1 MKASTEK
8 SKIIELSKQGLKPKE
23 IAKKTGINSRYI
35 YSIRS
40 ANKKAIKPLTAHE
53 RHLKKSLAEARGEQ
67 YPIQAHINKIR
78 MQASP
83 TTNVVK
89 PYSTD
94 TVNSPPH
101 YTAGGIE
108 TIDFIEAKKLG
119 YNLGNVIKY
128 ITRSDLKGD
137 KLENLEKA
145 QWYLNREINNQKKAS
160 K

>member
-1 MKASTEK
+1 MKANTEK
-8 SKIIELSKQGLKPKE
+8 SRIIALSKHGLKPKE
-23 IAKKTGINSRYI
+23 IAKRTGINLRYI

-53 RHLKKSLAEARGEQ
+53 RHLQKSLAEARGEL
-67 YPIQAHINKIR
+67 YPIQAHIKKITAD
-78 MQASP
+78 M
-83 TTNVVK
+83 
-89 PYSTD
+89 
-94 TVNSPPH
+94 VNHPPH

-137 KLENLEKA
+137 RLKDLEKA
-145 QWYLNREINNQKKAS
+145 QWYLNREINNQKKVS

>member
-53 RHLKKSLAEARGEQ
+53 RHLKKSLAEARGEL
-67 YPIQAHINKIR
+67 YPIQAHIKKITAD
-78 MQASP
+78 M
-83 TTNVVK
+83 
-89 PYSTD
+89 
-94 TVNSPPH
+94 VNHPPH

-145 QWYLNREINNQKKAS
+145 QWYLNREINNLKKVT